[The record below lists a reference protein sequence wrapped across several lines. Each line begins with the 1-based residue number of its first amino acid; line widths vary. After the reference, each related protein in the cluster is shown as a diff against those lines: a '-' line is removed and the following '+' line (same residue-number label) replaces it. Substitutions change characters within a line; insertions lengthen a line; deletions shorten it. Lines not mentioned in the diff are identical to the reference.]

1 MPIFIYSSCI
11 SNSHQSTLFQHVY
24 IFIDIEADLCISIL
38 NQLLKNVSY
47 KTVTVML
54 FL

>member
-1 MPIFIYSSCI
+1 LILIAINQHYIISYIYEIFQNA
-11 SNSHQSTLFQHVY
+11 SNY
-24 IFIDIEADLCISIL
+24 IEVDLCISIL